1 MKHINGLI
9 FVLAM
14 IVAVAIAAHCQD
26 QDELLK
32 TPAVRQEI
40 PTEVK
45 QAMAASLAASNAP
58 ASGDTKGGF
67 HEEGGMWGTTTDG
80 KLVILV
86 AKAGPANVKC
96 GDGAHLTIG
105 DFVHPELSAN
115 LAMILGEWHVH
126 PSGLREATSEA
137 KGCIFVQPPSA
148 ADISLA
154 FFPINIV
161 IGASDKTVYFYAAK
175 GVTSKMK
182 WKDFLK

>member
-1 MKHINGLI
+1 MKLI
-9 FVLAM
+9 RVLTVLTLFYFWTM
-14 IVAVAIAAHCQD
+14 AICYAHG
-26 QDELLK
+26 
-32 TPAVRQEI
+32 QEI

-86 AKAGPANVKC
+86 AKAGPASVKC
-96 GDGAHLTIG
+96 GDGAHLIIG
-105 DFVHPELSAN
+105 DFLHPELSAN
-115 LAMILGEWHVH
+115 LAMPLGEWHVH
-126 PSGLREATSEA
+126 PSGVREATSEA
-137 KGCIFVQPPSA
+137 KGCVFVQPPSA

-161 IGASDKTVYFYAAK
+161 IGASDKIVYFYNPS
-175 GVTSKMK
+175 GVTSKTK
-182 WKDFLK
+182 WKEFLK

>member
-1 MKHINGLI
+1 VKLI
-9 FVLAM
+9 RVLTVLM
-14 IVAVAIAAHCQD
+14 LFYFWTMAICYAHG
-26 QDELLK
+26 
-32 TPAVRQEI
+32 QEI